1 MDQLFSPRQVARA
14 LGVSESSMKR
24 WCDGGMIETVRT
36 VGGHRRL
43 QLSSIIRF
51 AREQDHAILFPELI
65 GMQTRTDASDPHID
79 HHEKQLVN
87 ALILGQETL
96 ARQIVFDL
104 YLGKHSISEIC
115 DGVISVAFREIG
127 ERWEYQAADVYQERR
142 ACEVIRRILFELHR
156 VLPNPDSS
164 WTACGGT
171 LEGDPYTLPTT
182 MVELVLRDVG
192 LNAVSLGTS
201 IPFASMARAIT
212 SMKPKIFWVCAAF
225 IADEDQFVVD
235 FQSLCD
241 TAQAVGTVVVVG
253 GRAFHEAIRLRL
265 KYCCYCDT
273 MQQLEQFARS
283 ARQLGTTA
291 LGTTALGTTALGT
304 TALGTTAS
312 KSK

>member
-1 MDQLFSPRQVARA
+1 MDELFSPIQVARA

-24 WCDGGMIETVRT
+24 WCDRGVIETVRT

-51 AREQDHAILFPELI
+51 AREQEHPILFPELI
-65 GMQTRTDASDPHID
+65 GMQTRTDASGPHSD

-87 ALILGQETL
+87 ALMHGQETL
-96 ARQIVFDL
+96 ARQIIFDL

-115 DGVISVAFREIG
+115 DGVISEVFREIG
-127 ERWEYQAADVYQERR
+127 QRWECQAADVYQERR
-142 ACEVIRRILFELHR
+142 ACELIRRILFELHR

-171 LEGDPYTLPTT
+171 LEGDPYTIPTT

-212 SMKPKIFWVCAAF
+212 SMKPKIFWICASF
-225 IADEDQFVVD
+225 IVDEDQFVVD

-241 TAQAVGTVVVVG
+241 TAQAIGTVVIVG

-265 KYCCYCDT
+265 KYCYYCDT

-283 ARQLGTTA
+283 IRQLGTTPTGDNGKRDNMKG
-291 LGTTALGTTALGT
+291 LP
-304 TALGTTAS
+304 
-312 KSK
+312 

>member
-104 YLGKHSISEIC
+104 YLGKHSICEIC

-127 ERWEYQAADVYQERR
+127 
-142 ACEVIRRILFELHR
+142 
-156 VLPNPDSS
+156 
-164 WTACGGT
+164 
-171 LEGDPYTLPTT
+171 
-182 MVELVLRDVG
+182 
-192 LNAVSLGTS
+192 
-201 IPFASMARAIT
+201 
-212 SMKPKIFWVCAAF
+212 
-225 IADEDQFVVD
+225 
-235 FQSLCD
+235 
-241 TAQAVGTVVVVG
+241 
-253 GRAFHEAIRLRL
+253 
-265 KYCCYCDT
+265 
-273 MQQLEQFARS
+273 
-283 ARQLGTTA
+283 
-291 LGTTALGTTALGT
+291 
-304 TALGTTAS
+304 
-312 KSK
+312 